1 MRLTRVGF
9 VDNLCLMNKLFLSL
23 LLTLASGVQTNAA
36 APQYEVVPNY
46 LKLPTGL
53 DKMGNAHGDVA
64 IAANGDVYV
73 SITAGPKA
81 GIQVYNSSGKYIRNV
96 AGAPKDFHGFVIRKD
111 KGGEYIYGASL
122 GGQKIYKLTLTGD
135 RVLTISGDTIPDK
148 FKKKGRGK
156 NAKPGLR
163 LTAMDVAPNGD
174 LFVVD
179 GYSNDY
185 IHHFDR
191 KGNYKNSFGGR
202 GKAPYNF
209 RTLHKIAVD
218 TRFKPARIIGVDRE
232 NMRAVHMSL
241 DGKFMGV
248 INHELLRPAA
258 VAIHG
263 DYAAIGEIK
272 GRVALLD
279 KEGNIVAKIGF
290 NDVPENAMNNK
301 TPPARWF
308 PGIFTAP
315 HGLAFNAKGD
325 LFVAEYS
332 IFGRVHRLNL
342 KD

>member
-1 MRLTRVGF
+1 MT
-9 VDNLCLMNKLFLSL
+9 KLIFCSL
-23 LLTLASGVQTNAA
+23 LALGICTESKAA
-36 APQYEVVPNY
+36 APQYKAVPNF
-46 LKLPTGL
+46 LKLPAGL
-53 DKMGNAHGDVA
+53 EKMGNAHGDVA

-81 GIQVYNSSGKYIRNV
+81 GIQVYNSDGKYLHNV
-96 AGAPKDFHGFVIRKD
+96 PDAPKDFHGFVIRED
-111 KGGEYIYGASL
+111 KGKEYIYGASL
-122 GGQKIYKLTLTGD
+122 SGQKIHKLSLAGD
-135 RVLTISGDTIPDK
+135 RILTISGDSIPDQ
-148 FKKKGRGK
+148 FKRKGRGK
-156 NAKPGLR
+156 NPKPSLR

-179 GYSNDY
+179 GYSSDF

-191 KGNYKNSFGGR
+191 SGNYIKSFGGK

-209 RTLHKIAVD
+209 KTLHKIAID
-218 TRFKPARIIGVDRE
+218 TRFDPARIIGVDRE
-232 NMRAVHMSL
+232 NMRAVHLSL
-241 DGKFMGV
+241 EGEFLGV
-248 INHELLRPAA
+248 INNELLRPAA

-279 KEGNIVAKIGF
+279 KRGKIVAKIGF
-290 NDVPENAMNNK
+290 NDDPKNAMNNK

-315 HGLAFNAKGD
+315 HGVAFNAKGD

-332 IFGRVHRLNL
+332 VFGRVHRLNL
-342 KD
+342 KK